1 MRAYRVA
8 HPVGSQSIDS
18 APLRRGSGQEG
29 VYN

>member
-1 MRAYRVA
+1 MRVRRGA

-18 APLRRGSGQEG
+18 ASLRRGMGQEG